1 MSALGGGD
9 RGDEARVAGRG
20 GTPPECSERIAPG
33 GGVQRVGHRAED
45 AGTPAG
51 SSRRGNVPL
60 IWVRHAGAMTNDP
73 IFPSAGAALAARERV
88 ERLAPDAARDERASG
103 RLAQAALFE
112 EALLGTIRAHAA
124 ALRMVAK

>member
-1 MSALGGGD
+1 
-9 RGDEARVAGRG
+9 V
-20 GTPPECSERIAPG
+20 
-33 GGVQRVGHRAED
+33 ED

-51 SSRRGNVPL
+51 SSLYGNLPL
-60 IWVRHAGAMTNDP
+60 TSIRHDGGMTNDP

-88 ERLAPDAARDERASG
+88 ELLAPDAAHDERASG
-103 RLAQAALFE
+103 RLAKAALFE